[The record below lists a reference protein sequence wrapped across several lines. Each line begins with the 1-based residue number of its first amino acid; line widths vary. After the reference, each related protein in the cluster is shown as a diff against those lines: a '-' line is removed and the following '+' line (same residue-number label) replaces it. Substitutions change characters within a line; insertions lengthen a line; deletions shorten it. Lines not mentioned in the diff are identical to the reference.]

1 MSVKAVLVL
10 ILFMAGIVLISV
22 LLAVAISR
30 LVKKKKENQAD
41 GGDLLER
48 KVSAA
53 RQIVAPDGGKPQ
65 PVVLFYPE

>member
-22 LLAVAISR
+22 LLAVIISR

-41 GGDLLER
+41 GGNLLE
-48 KVSAA
+48 KK
-53 RQIVAPDGGKPQ
+53 G
-65 PVVLFYPE
+65 L